1 MELALLVSCGSGAM
15 RHRDVAERKR
25 RKILRARGL
34 KAWEDIPGY
43 ARILLKTRAPC
54 SCVMCGNP
62 RRHFGAK
69 TRQERIADED
79 MAEQLR
85 EWVD

>member
-1 MELALLVSCGSGAM
+1 V
-15 RHRDVAERKR
+15 RHRDIAERKAAR
-25 RKILRARGL
+25 VLRAQGL
-34 KAWEDIPGY
+34 RAEDVPGY
-43 ARILLKTRAPC
+43 ARRLLQDRQPC
-54 SCVMCGNP
+54 SCWACGNP

-69 TRQERIADED
+69 TQQERIADED

>member
-1 MELALLVSCGSGAM
+1 
-15 RHRDVAERKR
+15 
-25 RKILRARGL
+25 
-34 KAWEDIPGY
+34 
-43 ARILLKTRAPC
+43 
-54 SCVMCGNP
+54 MCGNP
-62 RRHFGAK
+62 RRQFGAK